1 MEFIKA
7 EEARELMETG
17 LRNELERI
25 QEKII
30 KAATNNESYIYW
42 TPETNTYKI
51 KIFLK
56 ELEYTVDQHV
66 NNDLDDYFKIS
77 WT

>member
-1 MEFIKA
+1 MEFIKP
-7 EEARELMETG
+7 EEARELMGTG